1 MPDYGWPPT
10 RAPRR
15 HRYDAA
21 MTSLTRD
28 ICPSC
33 GAWLILVE
41 VLYVA
46 PTWRRYPE
54 VGSRV
59 VYECPSCA
67 GVYETW
73 ASEADPLEE
82 ISKPRQALR
91 SGLAARRPSPKA

>member
-1 MPDYGWPPT
+1 
-10 RAPRR
+10 
-15 HRYDAA
+15 

-33 GAWLILVE
+33 GAWLILTE

-46 PTWRRYPE
+46 RAWRRYPN

-73 ASEADPLEE
+73 AVEHDPLEE
-82 ISKPRQALR
+82 ITQSRRNLR
-91 SGLAARRPSPKA
+91 NSLAARRPSPKS

>member
-1 MPDYGWPPT
+1 
-10 RAPRR
+10 
-15 HRYDAA
+15 

-33 GAWLILVE
+33 GAWLILAE

-46 PTWRRYPE
+46 PPWRRYSN

-73 ASEADPLEE
+73 VVESDPLEE
-82 ISKPRQALR
+82 ISPLRRSLRDRLAL
-91 SGLAARRPSPKA
+91 RRPSPKT